1 MIQMKQTLNKIL
13 PFITIVGALLGVAY
27 LLLSLESEVLFKA
40 QEQSLWLP
48 TETFWNTLNIY
59 PGGALSWLSCYFTT
73 FFYQPWQGV
82 CLLTVAWT
90 AIIALACYRF
100 CLKGWNML
108 YAIVPVMMLVAAL
121 TQTGYWIYYQKLPG
135 HMWVPTL
142 AVLISL
148 LLAVATKALTTLINP
163 RPQHNCNEPS
173 CHRTQRI
180 VTEHSLLSII
190 MVLTAW
196 FGYQLMGAWSFLA
209 VVLMA
214 LPEIDSKTILTKRNL
229 YCTPLGFAILL
240 IIVVP
245 QVAYNTTFEQTMQS
259 EIYSAAMPTFN
270 YGKDDCSIYRLAYCL
285 LALSFLP
292 LAYHKLYGK
301 RLNIALLSM
310 LVLGSVYF
318 VHNRW
323 NRDKNFHA
331 EIEMYN
337 ACDRNDWES
346 ALSTMMA
353 TSGDT
358 IAPTRAMVMMKNLA
372 LTRLGRAGDEIFLY
386 PEGARQQTAEWN
398 VRLTQIAGKLLYYN
412 YGKLNFAYRWCMEDG
427 VEFGWRVET
436 LKFMARAA
444 MLKGEDKAAHKYFD
458 LLKLTRNNREWAE
471 HYEPFI
477 GHPDKMRQ
485 DTELMP
491 ITYLKE
497 YGNRLDTDN
506 TLVEMYLLQTFA
518 NGHGA
523 DPVYQEQTLISALL
537 MKDIQLFWPRLFEYA
552 ARHADDPNFHMP
564 RYYQEAAYLYGHL
577 ENEVDIS
584 QMPFDQRVKDTYD
597 RFMAFN
603 AQPNIA
609 PLSEAEKRIAFKPL
623 FGDTFYYFYFLVR
636 GQKTN

>member
-1 MIQMKQTLNKIL
+1 MKQTLNKAL
-13 PFITIVGALLGVAY
+13 PFVTLIGALLTVAY
-27 LLLSLESEVLFKA
+27 FLLSLESEVLFKA
-40 QEQSLWLP
+40 QDQSLWLP
-48 TETFWNTLNIY
+48 TETYWNTLNIY
-59 PGGALSWLSCYFTT
+59 PGGALSWIACFMTT
-73 FFYQPWQGV
+73 FFYHPWQGV
-82 CLLTVAWT
+82 LLLTLAWS
-90 AIIALACYRF
+90 AIIVFACKRF
-100 CLKGWNML
+100 DLKGWNMW
-108 YAIVPVMMLVAAL
+108 YAAIPVMMLVAAL

-142 AVLISL
+142 GVLISL
-148 LLAVATKALTTLINP
+148 KLAVTT
-163 RPQHNCNEPS
+163 H
-173 CHRTQRI
+173 I
-180 VTEHSLLSII
+180 VTRHTNTIIGTSFLAII
-190 MVLTAW
+190 MALTAW
-196 FGYQLMGAWSFLA
+196 FGYQWMGAWSFLA
-209 VVLMA
+209 VVLMG

-229 YCTPLGFAILL
+229 FCTPLGFAILL
-240 IIVVP
+240 IIAVP
-245 QVAYNTTFEQTMQS
+245 EIAYHTTFVQTIHG
-259 EIYSAAMPTFN
+259 EIYSAAMPTFSV
-270 YGKDDCSIYRLAYCL
+270 GQQDCPIYRLTYCL

-292 LAYHKLYGK
+292 MAYHNLYSK
-301 RLNIALLSM
+301 RINTIMLIVLAL
-310 LVLGSVYF
+310 GGAYF
-318 VHNRW
+318 VHDRW

-331 EIEMYN
+331 EIAMYN

-353 TSGDT
+353 TASDT

-372 LTRLGRAGDEIFLY
+372 LTRLGRAGDELFLY

-458 LLKLTRNNREWAE
+458 LLKLTRNHREWAK
-471 HYEPFI
+471 HYETFI
-477 GHPDKMRQ
+477 GHPDKMR
-485 DTELMP
+485 DDPELMP

-497 YGNRLDTDN
+497 YGNRLDSDN
-506 TLVEMYLLQTFA
+506 TLVELYLMQTFA

-552 ARHADDPNFHMP
+552 ERHASDPNFHMP

-584 QMPFDQRVKDTYD
+584 QMPFDQRVKDTYE
-597 RFMAFN
+597 RFMSFN
-603 AQPNIA
+603 SQPNIA

>member
-1 MIQMKQTLNKIL
+1 MKQTLNKVLPYVAIL
-13 PFITIVGALLGVAY
+13 GALLVVAY
-27 LLLSLESEVLFKA
+27 TLLTLESEVLFKA

-59 PGGALSWLSCYFTT
+59 PGGALSWLACLLTT
-73 FFYQPWQGV
+73 FFYTPWQGI
-82 CLLTVAWT
+82 CLLTLSWA
-90 AIIALACYRF
+90 AIIGFACSRF
-100 CLKGWNML
+100 SLKGWNML
-108 YAIVPVMMLVAAL
+108 YALIPVMMLIAAL

-142 AVLISL
+142 AVLICLKLSVFTHAVTNSIKNCSQKRL
-148 LLAVATKALTTLINP
+148 TEPVKHGISNTLLALIM
-163 RPQHNCNEPS
+163 
-173 CHRTQRI
+173 I
-180 VTEHSLLSII
+180 
-190 MVLTAW
+190 LTAW
-196 FGYQLMGAWSFLA
+196 YGYQWMGAWSFLA
-209 VVLMA
+209 VVLMG

-229 YCTPLGFAILL
+229 YCTPLFLAVLL
-240 IIVVP
+240 IVAVP
-245 QVAYNTTFEQTMQS
+245 QIAYYTTFEQTMIS
-259 EIYSAAMPTFN
+259 EIYSAAMPTFS
-270 YGKDDCSIYRLAYCL
+270 YGEADCPIYRLAYCL

-292 LAYHKLYGK
+292 LAYHKLYSK
-301 RLNIALLSM
+301 RINIALLTI
-310 LVLGSVYF
+310 LVVGSAYF
-318 VHNRW
+318 IHERW

-331 EIEMYN
+331 EIAMYN
-337 ACDRNDWES
+337 ACNRNDWES

-353 TSGDT
+353 TSTDT
-358 IAPTRAMVMMKNLA
+358 ISPTRAMVMMKNLA
-372 LTRLGRAGDEIFLY
+372 LTRLGRAGDELFLY

-398 VRLTQIAGKLLYYN
+398 VRLTQVAGKLLYYN

-427 VEFGWRVET
+427 VEFGWNVDV
-436 LKFMARAA
+436 LKFMARTA

-458 LLKLTRNNREWAE
+458 LLKLTRNHREWAE

-477 GHPDKMRQ
+477 GHPEKMRE
-485 DTELMP
+485 DPELMP

-497 YGNRLDTDN
+497 YSNRLDTDN

-552 ARHADDPNFHMP
+552 SKHASDPNFHMP

-584 QMPFDQRVKDTYD
+584 KMPFDQRVKDTYD

-603 AQPNIA
+603 SQPNIIG
-609 PLSEAEKRIAFKPL
+609 LSESEKAKAFKPL